1 MNNAVLAA
9 LIAGL
14 GTYFVT
20 ALGAATVIIFKSSN
34 TRVMNI
40 MLGFSAGVMIAASF
54 WSLLEPAIARAKIF
68 LDTPPWLVATI
79 GFMCGAAFMWLSD

>member
-20 ALGAATVIIFKSSN
+20 ALGAATVIICLLYTSD
-34 TRVMNI
+34 
-40 MLGFSAGVMIAASF
+40 AAD
-54 WSLLEPAIARAKIF
+54 E
-68 LDTPPWLVATI
+68 
-79 GFMCGAAFMWLSD
+79 